1 MYEGDLIILPTDT
14 VYGLAAKLY
23 DVKALEKIYKIK
35 GKKQSK
41 QIPVLISQVD
51 QLKDICVMS
60 KFATELMKKYWN
72 GALTMVLKTK
82 HEYFEKTK
90 EETLAVR
97 MPKHP
102 VALKLLDTYGPLK
115 VTSLTDLDGKPIESI
130 RMIEKNF
137 KDKVKDIYPQG
148 HIPKSDISSTVI
160 DLTSRSIKL
169 IRKGEITLD
178 EIETFKDS
186 LKR

>member
-41 QIPVLISQVD
+41 QIPVLISQVN

-60 KFATELMKKYWN
+60 KFATELMKKYWP
-72 GALTMVLKTK
+72 GALTMVLKTT

-102 VALKLLDTYGPLK
+102 VTVKLLDTY
-115 VTSLTDLDGKPIESI
+115 
-130 RMIEKNF
+130 
-137 KDKVKDIYPQG
+137 
-148 HIPKSDISSTVI
+148 
-160 DLTSRSIKL
+160 
-169 IRKGEITLD
+169 
-178 EIETFKDS
+178 
-186 LKR
+186 